1 MSSRRQA
8 STELKV
14 ADVLPVL
21 RDYFKHSKSR
31 VFPTEWD
38 ERNIFAKKVYN
49 EMYNLSINN
58 SNAVTWAS
66 LARWGVRKID
76 RNDRKCDQCDDIED
90 EYHCLL
96 ICPKFVKERKG
107 CLPDSL
113 LKRQV
118 CLN

>member
-1 MSSRRQA
+1 
-8 STELKV
+8 
-14 ADVLPVL
+14 
-21 RDYFKHSKSR
+21 
-31 VFPTEWD
+31 
-38 ERNIFAKKVYN
+38 
-49 EMYNLSINN
+49 MYNLSINN
-58 SNAVTWAS
+58 SNATVTWAS

-107 CLPDSL
+107 CLPDSV